1 MKTDTIKHSFLGRI
15 LKKATCIFGLCM
27 LMLVGATPISAQ
39 VYSTVQEPQHSY
51 NAYQPTVYE
60 PFGSSLPSESN
71 PVYSNAQGGS
81 DRNNAP
87 SNRRNVGGVEIDPG
101 NQSELSPVGEAWVML
116 LFAAVAAAVVFVRQ
130 RKAAVKG

>member
-27 LMLVGATPISAQ
+27 LMLVGATPVSAQ
-39 VYSTVQEPQHSY
+39 VYSTEQEPQHSY

-87 SNRRNVGGVEIDPG
+87 SDRRNLGGIGDPG
-101 NQSELSPVGEAWVML
+101 NQSNQSPVGEAWVML